1 MKTGERRNPAGEW
14 RWYPGERVAKVVLL
28 VALALI
34 VSSVQCAAACTP
46 VSSATPPSCHH
57 HKQAP
62 KANCHE
68 LVPATTVQFF
78 AVSLLFS
85 TEPVEVSPISGTGVQ
100 IVRNPHQPILNAPPL
115 TVLRI

>member
-14 RWYPGERVAKVVLL
+14 RWYPWKRVAKVVLL
-28 VALALI
+28 VLLALI

-46 VSSATPPSCHH
+46 VSSATPPPCHH

-68 LVPATTVQFF
+68 LVPATTVQSF
-78 AVSLLFS
+78 AVSVLFAAA
-85 TEPVEVSPISGTGVQ
+85 PVDVAPSVTILRAAQNPSPPVFTV
-100 IVRNPHQPILNAPPL
+100 PPL
-115 TVLRI
+115 TILRI

>member
-1 MKTGERRNPAGEW
+1 
-14 RWYPGERVAKVVLL
+14 
-28 VALALI
+28 
-34 VSSVQCAAACTP
+34 
-46 VSSATPPSCHH
+46 VSSATPPSCH